1 MKDMPRFNYT
11 VEEIN
16 SISNTCIENLETKI
30 KSIISISKR
39 DRNFEN
45 TAYAFEKA
53 LNEISDIITVPI
65 DLAYISDNPEIR
77 KVSQSLELKISQY
90 FVDVFTREDIFN
102 ALNEFALKSD
112 QLGETEQRL
121 LDKMLLDFKKNG
133 LGLKEDKRSEVKK
146 LLKEL
151 VEIELKFSVN
161 LRDVK
166 DFIEV
171 SFEELKGL
179 PEDYISGLKKTP
191 ENKTMSGV
199 VPGSDA
205 HQATKYIITM
215 DYPDYIPFMENA
227 ESDDARRRLAL
238 KFNNRCAKENV
249 KLMEDAI
256 VIRRKIAKNIGYPTF
271 ADYVLSDRMAKDS
284 NTVFNFLHRTID
296 KLKEKGI
303 KELAERIALKKE
315 KEPSCEGIMFSWQ
328 SSFYNNLLKKKK
340 YSIDHEKIKEYF
352 PLETVIG
359 GMFEIFGKVLG
370 AEFKAADLE
379 TWHKD
384 IRAYEVKDKDGNL
397 IAYFYF
403 DLFPREGKYKHAAC
417 FGIRQGRELKD
428 GVYQKPA
435 AAIVANF
442 PKPSGD
448 FPSLMK
454 FDDLVTLF
462 HEFGHVT
469 HHILTRAKYGRFSGT
484 SVSRDFVEV
493 PSQIL
498 ENWAYSKEV
507 LKVVSGHYKN
517 PAEKL
522 PDETIKKLIEA
533 KNMDSGLAH
542 LRQLF
547 FSILDMKYHTLEGD
561 VNTTE
566 LYRKLMKEI
575 SLVPM
580 MEGVYPQASFG
591 HLMGGY
597 EAGYYGYLWAKVITM
612 DLFSVFE
619 KEGIMNSDTGARYK
633 KLILEPGRT
642 YDESGQVKKFLGRDS
657 NEDAFLKSIGATETA
672 KTVNTIIG

>member
-1 MKDMPRFNYT
+1 MMDIPRFNYT

-16 SISNTCIENLETKI
+16 DISKTGIENLENKI
-30 KSIISISKR
+30 EKVISISAQDR
-39 DRNFEN
+39 DFEN
-45 TAYAFEKA
+45 TVYAFERA
-53 LNEISDIITVPI
+53 LGDISDKITVPI
-65 DLAYISDNPEIR
+65 SLAYISDNPEIR
-77 KVSQSLELKISQY
+77 TASQNLELKISQY

-102 ALNEFALKSD
+102 ALNEFALKGD
-112 QLGETEQRL
+112 KLAETEKRL

-133 LGLKEDKRSEVKK
+133 LGLEEDKRNEVKK
-146 LLKEL
+146 LSKEL
-151 VEIELKFSVN
+151 IAIELKFTSN

-166 DFIEV
+166 DIIEV
-171 SFEELKGL
+171 SLEELKGL
-179 PEDYISGLKKTP
+179 PEDYISHLKKT
-191 ENKTMSGV
+191 SQG
-199 VPGSDA
+199 
-205 HQATKYIITM
+205 KYIITM
-215 DYPDYIPFMENA
+215 DYPDYVPFMENA
-227 ESDDARRRLAL
+227 ENDGARRRLSL
-238 KFNNRCAKENV
+238 KFNNRCADENV

-256 VIRRKIAKNIGYPTF
+256 SIRRKIAKNIGYSSF
-271 ADYVLSDRMAKDS
+271 ADFILADRMAKDS
-284 NTVFNFLHRTID
+284 NTVFNFLNRTMD

-303 KELAERIALKKE
+303 KELEERIALKKE
-315 KEPSCEGIMFSWQ
+315 KDSSSDGTMMSWQ
-328 SSFYNNLLKKKK
+328 TSFYNNLLKKQK

-352 PLETVIG
+352 PLETVVN
-359 GMFEIFGKVLG
+359 GMFEVFGKVLG
-370 AEFKAADLE
+370 AEFKAADME

-384 IRAYEVKDKDGNL
+384 VRAYEVKDNAGNL
-397 IAYFYF
+397 IAHFYF

-428 GVYQKPA
+428 GTYQKPA

-442 PKPSGD
+442 PKPNGD
-448 FPSLMK
+448 FPALMK
-454 FDDLVTLF
+454 FDDLVTMF

-469 HHILTRAKYGRFSGT
+469 HNIFTKAKYGSFSGT

-517 PAEKL
+517 PSEKL

-542 LRQLF
+542 LRQIF
-547 FSILDMKYHTLEGD
+547 FSILDIKYHTLKGE

-566 LYRKLMKEI
+566 LYGKLMKEI
-575 SLVPM
+575 SLIPM
-580 MEGVYPQASFG
+580 MDGAHPQASFG

-619 KEGIMNSDTGARYK
+619 KDGIMNTETGTRYK

-642 YDESGQVKKFLGRDS
+642 YDEAEQVKKFLGRDS
-657 NEDAFLKSIGATETA
+657 NEDAFLRSIGADSKTA
-672 KTVNTIIG
+672 VN

>member
-1 MKDMPRFNYT
+1 MKDTPRFNYT

-16 SISNTCIENLETKI
+16 DISQSGIKKFEDSLEA
-30 KSIISISKR
+30 IIAVSKQDR
-39 DRNFEN
+39 DFEN

-53 LNEISDIITVPI
+53 LCEISDKITVPTS
-65 DLAYISDNPEIR
+65 LAYISDNPAIR
-77 KVSQSLELKISQY
+77 NASQNLELKISQY

-102 ALNEFALKSD
+102 ALNEFASKEVKLS
-112 QLGETEQRL
+112 ETNQRL
-121 LDKMLLDFKKNG
+121 LDKILLDFKKNG
-133 LGLKEDKRSEVKK
+133 LGLAQDKRDEVKK

-166 DFIEV
+166 DTIEV
-171 SFEELKGL
+171 SQEELKGL
-179 PEDYISGLKKTP
+179 PEDYIVRLKKTP
-191 ENKTMSGV
+191 ES
-199 VPGSDA
+199 
-205 HQATKYIITM
+205 KYIITM
-215 DYPDYIPFMENA
+215 DYPDYVPFMENA
-227 ESDDARRRLAL
+227 ESDDARRRLSL

-256 VIRRKIAKNIGYPTF
+256 SIRRRIAKNIGYPTF

-284 NTVFNFLHRTID
+284 DTVFDFLNRTMD

-303 KELAERIALKKE
+303 KELEERVALKKE
-315 KEPSCEGIMFSWQ
+315 RDSSSDGTMMSWQ
-328 SSFYNNLLKKKK
+328 TSFYNNLLKKKK

-352 PLETVIG
+352 PLETVVK
-359 GMFEIFGKVLG
+359 GMFEVFGKVLG
-370 AEFKAADLE
+370 AEFKEADLE

-384 IRAYEVKDKDGNL
+384 VRSYEVKDKDGV
-397 IAYFYF
+397 IAHFYF

-417 FGIRQGRELKD
+417 FGIKQGRELED
-428 GVYQKPA
+428 GSYQKPA

-442 PKPSGD
+442 PKPGGD
-448 FPSLMK
+448 LPSLMK
-454 FDDLVTLF
+454 FDDLVTMF

-469 HHILTRAKYGRFSGT
+469 HNIFTKAKYGKFSGT

-517 PAEKL
+517 PSEKL
-522 PDETIKKLIEA
+522 PDETIEKLIAA
-533 KNMDSGLAH
+533 KNMDSGLAN

-547 FSILDMKYHTLEGD
+547 FSILDMKYHTLEGEVD
-561 VNTTE
+561 TTD

-575 SLVPM
+575 SLIPM
-580 MEGVYPQASFG
+580 MDGSHPQASFG

-619 KEGIMNSDTGARYK
+619 KDGIMNTETGAKYK

-642 YDESGQVKKFLGRDS
+642 YDELGQVKKFLGRDS
-657 NEDAFLKSIGATETA
+657 NEDAFLKSIGAASET
-672 KTVNTIIG
+672 VV

>member
-1 MKDMPRFNYT
+1 MKDTPRFNYT

-16 SISNTCIENLETKI
+16 DISQSGIKKFEDSLEA
-30 KSIISISKR
+30 IIAVSKQDR
-39 DRNFEN
+39 DFEN

-53 LNEISDIITVPI
+53 LCEISDKITVPTS
-65 DLAYISDNPEIR
+65 LAYISDNPAIR
-77 KVSQSLELKISQY
+77 DASQNLELKISQY

-102 ALNEFALKSD
+102 ALNEFASKEVKLS
-112 QLGETEQRL
+112 ETDQRL
-121 LDKMLLDFKKNG
+121 LDKILLDFKKNG
-133 LGLKEDKRSEVKK
+133 LGLAQDKRDEVKK

-166 DFIEV
+166 DTIEV
-171 SFEELKGL
+171 SREELKGL
-179 PEDYISGLKKTP
+179 PEDYIVRLKKTP
-191 ENKTMSGV
+191 E
-199 VPGSDA
+199 DR
-205 HQATKYIITM
+205 YIITM
-215 DYPDYIPFMENA
+215 DYPDYVPFMENA
-227 ESDDARRRLAL
+227 ENDDARRRLSL

-256 VIRRKIAKNIGYPTF
+256 SIRRRIAKNIGYPTF

-284 NTVFNFLHRTID
+284 DTVFDFLNRTMD

-303 KELAERIALKKE
+303 KELEERVALKKE
-315 KEPSCEGIMFSWQ
+315 RDSSSDGTMMSWQ
-328 SSFYNNLLKKKK
+328 TSFYNNLLKKKK

-352 PLETVIG
+352 PLETVVK
-359 GMFEIFGKVLG
+359 GMFEVFGKVLG
-370 AEFKAADLE
+370 AEFKEADLE

-384 IRAYEVKDKDGNL
+384 VRSYEVKDKDGV
-397 IAYFYF
+397 IAHFYF

-417 FGIRQGRELKD
+417 FGIKQGRELED
-428 GVYQKPA
+428 GSYQKPA

-442 PKPSGD
+442 PKPGGD
-448 FPSLMK
+448 LPSLMK
-454 FDDLVTLF
+454 FDDLVTMF

-469 HHILTRAKYGRFSGT
+469 HNIFTKAKYGKFSGT

-517 PAEKL
+517 PSEKL
-522 PDETIKKLIEA
+522 PDETIEKLIAA
-533 KNMDSGLAH
+533 KNMDSGLDN

-547 FSILDMKYHTLEGD
+547 FSILDMKYHTLEGEVD
-561 VNTTE
+561 TTD

-575 SLVPM
+575 SLISM
-580 MEGVYPQASFG
+580 MDGSHPQASFG

-619 KEGIMNSDTGARYK
+619 KDGIMNTETGAKYK
-633 KLILEPGRT
+633 KLILEQGRT
-642 YDESGQVKKFLGRDS
+642 YDELGQVKKFLGRET
-657 NEDAFLKSIGATETA
+657 NEDAFLKSIGAASET
-672 KTVNTIIG
+672 VV

>member
-1 MKDMPRFNYT
+1 MKDTPRFNYT

-16 SISNTCIENLETKI
+16 DISQSGIKKFEDSLEA
-30 KSIISISKR
+30 IIAVSKQDR
-39 DRNFEN
+39 DFEN

-53 LNEISDIITVPI
+53 LCEISDKITVPTS
-65 DLAYISDNPEIR
+65 LAYISDNPAIR
-77 KVSQSLELKISQY
+77 DASQNLELKISQY

-102 ALNEFALKSD
+102 ALNEFASKEVKLS
-112 QLGETEQRL
+112 ETNQRL
-121 LDKMLLDFKKNG
+121 LDKILLDFKKNG
-133 LGLKEDKRSEVKK
+133 LGLAQDKRDEVKK

-166 DFIEV
+166 DTIEV
-171 SFEELKGL
+171 SQEELKGL
-179 PEDYISGLKKTP
+179 PEDYIVRLKKTP
-191 ENKTMSGV
+191 ES
-199 VPGSDA
+199 
-205 HQATKYIITM
+205 KYIITM
-215 DYPDYIPFMENA
+215 DYPDYVPFMENA
-227 ESDDARRRLAL
+227 ESDDARRRLSL

-256 VIRRKIAKNIGYPTF
+256 SIRRRIAKNIGYPTF

-284 NTVFNFLHRTID
+284 DTVFDFLNRTMD

-303 KELAERIALKKE
+303 KELEERVALKKE
-315 KEPSCEGIMFSWQ
+315 RDSSSDGTMMSWQ
-328 SSFYNNLLKKKK
+328 TSFYNNLLKKKK

-352 PLETVIG
+352 PLETVVK
-359 GMFEIFGKVLG
+359 GMFEVFGKVLG
-370 AEFKAADLE
+370 AEFKEADLE

-384 IRAYEVKDKDGNL
+384 VRSYEVKDKDGV
-397 IAYFYF
+397 IAHFYF

-417 FGIRQGRELKD
+417 FGIKQGRELED
-428 GVYQKPA
+428 GSYQKPA

-442 PKPSGD
+442 PKPGGD
-448 FPSLMK
+448 LPSLMK
-454 FDDLVTLF
+454 FDDLVTMF

-469 HHILTRAKYGRFSGT
+469 HNIFTKAKYGKFSGT

-517 PAEKL
+517 PSEKL
-522 PDETIKKLIEA
+522 PDETIEKLIAA
-533 KNMDSGLAH
+533 KNMDSGLAN

-547 FSILDMKYHTLEGD
+547 FSILDMKYHTLEGEVD
-561 VNTTE
+561 TTD

-575 SLVPM
+575 SLISM
-580 MEGVYPQASFG
+580 MDGSHPQASFG

-619 KEGIMNSDTGARYK
+619 KDGIMNTETGARYK

-642 YDESGQVKKFLGRDS
+642 YDELGQVKKFLGRDS
-657 NEDAFLKSIGATETA
+657 NEDAFLKSIGAASET
-672 KTVNTIIG
+672 VV

>member
-1 MKDMPRFNYT
+1 MDIPRFNYT

-16 SISNTCIENLETKI
+16 DISKTGIENLENKI
-30 KSIISISKR
+30 EKVISISAQDR
-39 DRNFEN
+39 DFEN
-45 TAYAFEKA
+45 TVYAFERA
-53 LNEISDIITVPI
+53 LGDISDKITVPI
-65 DLAYISDNPEIR
+65 SLAYISDNPEIR
-77 KVSQSLELKISQY
+77 TASQNLELKISQY

-102 ALNEFALKSD
+102 ALNEFALKGD
-112 QLGETEQRL
+112 KLAETEKRL

-133 LGLKEDKRSEVKK
+133 LGLEEDKRNEVKK
-146 LLKEL
+146 LSKEL
-151 VEIELKFSVN
+151 IAIELKFTSN

-166 DFIEV
+166 DIIEV
-171 SFEELKGL
+171 SLEELKGL
-179 PEDYISGLKKTP
+179 PEDYISHLKKT
-191 ENKTMSGV
+191 SQG
-199 VPGSDA
+199 
-205 HQATKYIITM
+205 KYIITM
-215 DYPDYIPFMENA
+215 DYPDYVPFMENA
-227 ESDDARRRLAL
+227 ENDGARRRLSL
-238 KFNNRCAKENV
+238 KFNNRCADENV

-256 VIRRKIAKNIGYPTF
+256 SIRRKIAKNIGYSSF
-271 ADYVLSDRMAKDS
+271 ADFILADRMAKDS
-284 NTVFNFLHRTID
+284 NTVFNFLNRTMD

-303 KELAERIALKKE
+303 KELEERIALKKE
-315 KEPSCEGIMFSWQ
+315 KDSSSDGTMMSWQ
-328 SSFYNNLLKKKK
+328 TSFYNNLLKKQK

-352 PLETVIG
+352 PLETVVN
-359 GMFEIFGKVLG
+359 GMFEVFGKVLG
-370 AEFKAADLE
+370 AEFKAADME

-384 IRAYEVKDKDGNL
+384 VRAYEVKDNAGNL
-397 IAYFYF
+397 IAHFYF

-428 GVYQKPA
+428 GTYQKPA

-442 PKPSGD
+442 PKPNGD
-448 FPSLMK
+448 FPALMK
-454 FDDLVTLF
+454 FDDLVTMF

-469 HHILTRAKYGRFSGT
+469 HNIFTKAKYGSFSGT

-517 PAEKL
+517 PSEKL

-542 LRQLF
+542 LRQIF
-547 FSILDMKYHTLEGD
+547 FSILDIKYHTLKGE

-566 LYRKLMKEI
+566 LYGKLMKEI
-575 SLVPM
+575 SLIPM
-580 MEGVYPQASFG
+580 MDGAHPQASFG

-619 KEGIMNSDTGARYK
+619 KDGIMNTETGTRYK

-642 YDESGQVKKFLGRDS
+642 YDEAEQVKKFLGRDS
-657 NEDAFLKSIGATETA
+657 NEDAFLRSIGADSKTA
-672 KTVNTIIG
+672 VN

>member
-1 MKDMPRFNYT
+1 MKDTPRFNYT

-16 SISNTCIENLETKI
+16 DISQSGIKKFEDSLEA
-30 KSIISISKR
+30 IIAVSKQDR
-39 DRNFEN
+39 DFEN

-53 LNEISDIITVPI
+53 LCEISDKITVPTS
-65 DLAYISDNPEIR
+65 LAYISDNPAIR
-77 KVSQSLELKISQY
+77 DASQNLELKISQY

-102 ALNEFALKSD
+102 ALNEFASKEVKLS
-112 QLGETEQRL
+112 ETNQRL
-121 LDKMLLDFKKNG
+121 LDKILLDFKKNG
-133 LGLKEDKRSEVKK
+133 LGLAQDKRDEVKK

-166 DFIEV
+166 DTIEV
-171 SFEELKGL
+171 SQEELKGL
-179 PEDYISGLKKTP
+179 PEDYIVRLKKTP
-191 ENKTMSGV
+191 ES
-199 VPGSDA
+199 
-205 HQATKYIITM
+205 KYIITM
-215 DYPDYIPFMENA
+215 DYPDYVPFMENA
-227 ESDDARRRLAL
+227 ESDDARRRLSL

-256 VIRRKIAKNIGYPTF
+256 SIRRRIAKNIGYPTF

-284 NTVFNFLHRTID
+284 DTVFDFLNRTMD

-303 KELAERIALKKE
+303 KELEERVALKKE
-315 KEPSCEGIMFSWQ
+315 RDSSSDGTMMSWQ
-328 SSFYNNLLKKKK
+328 TSFYNNLLKKKK

-352 PLETVIG
+352 PLETVVK
-359 GMFEIFGKVLG
+359 GMFEVFGKVLG
-370 AEFKAADLE
+370 AEFKEADLE

-384 IRAYEVKDKDGNL
+384 VRSYEVKDKDGV
-397 IAYFYF
+397 IAHFYF

-417 FGIRQGRELKD
+417 FGIKQGRELED
-428 GVYQKPA
+428 GSYQKPA

-442 PKPSGD
+442 PKPGGD
-448 FPSLMK
+448 LPSLMK
-454 FDDLVTLF
+454 FDDLVTMF

-469 HHILTRAKYGRFSGT
+469 HNIFTKAKYGKFSGT

-517 PAEKL
+517 PSEKL
-522 PDETIKKLIEA
+522 PDETIEKLIAA
-533 KNMDSGLAH
+533 KNMDSGLAN

-547 FSILDMKYHTLEGD
+547 FSILDMKYHTLEGEVD
-561 VNTTE
+561 TTD

-575 SLVPM
+575 SLISM
-580 MEGVYPQASFG
+580 MDGSHPQASFG

-619 KEGIMNSDTGARYK
+619 KDGIMNTETGARYK

-642 YDESGQVKKFLGRDS
+642 YDELGQVKKFLGRDS
-657 NEDAFLKSIGATETA
+657 NEDAFLKSIGAKLGNEA
-672 KTVNTIIG
+672 IR